1 MNGGMG
7 GAAPRVLESGLTVSG
22 RARVPGSKSASHRC
36 LNLALLAGREI
47 MVENPLVAEDTALF
61 RAALEALGWRIS
73 ETNDGW
79 RLMPGASPAA
89 ASIHCGNAGTMFRFL
104 IASLATLPGTWTL
117 DGTPRLR
124 ERPAG
129 PLITALRALGA
140 EIECLVAD
148 GHAPLRI
155 AGGSLAGGSVRL
167 DAGESSQ
174 YLSALLMAGLRAP
187 RGIEVETTAL
197 TSEPYVDL
205 TLRAIE
211 AFGARVERAGGGW
224 RVLPCASLGTPRAV
238 VEGDWSAACYPAAA
252 ATLAGEIELVGLRR
266 DSAQGD
272 RGFLDLLA
280 AMGAAVQWDGDRVR
294 IARRALTALD
304 ADLSAIPDQV
314 PTLAALA
321 PFARGTTE
329 IRNVAHLRIKES
341 DRLRAMAEG
350 LSALGVPVEERR
362 DGLSIR
368 GVWADAAPPAT
379 PVRIDPH
386 GDHRIAMSFAL
397 VGLRRSGISI
407 AEPEVV
413 GKSFPGFWN
422 ELARWTGALGPAAAG

>member
-1 MNGGMG
+1 MSGSMG
-7 GAAPRVLESGLTVSG
+7 QPRVLESGLTVSG
-22 RARVPGSKSASHRC
+22 SARVPGSKSASHRC

-47 MVENPLVAEDTALF
+47 AIDNPLVAEDTALF
-61 RAALEALGWRIS
+61 RAALEALGW
-73 ETNDGW
+73 TVTDTADGW
-79 RLMPGASPAA
+79 RLQPGSRPDA

-129 PLITALRALGA
+129 PLIAALRTLGA
-140 EIECLVAD
+140 EIDCLAAE
-148 GHAPLRI
+148 GHAPLRVT
-155 AGGSLAGGSVRL
+155 GGSLAGGSVRL

-174 YLSALLMAGLRAP
+174 YLSALLMAGLRTP
-187 RGIEVETTAL
+187 LGIAVETTAL

-211 AFGARVERAGGGW
+211 AFGAQVERAGAGW
-224 RVLPCASLGTPRAV
+224 RVAPCAVLGTPRAA

-252 ATLAGEIELVGLRR
+252 AALAGEIELLGLRH

-272 RGFLDLLA
+272 RRFLDLLA
-280 AMGAAVQWDGDRVR
+280 AMGAAVRWDGDRVR
-294 IARRALTALD
+294 VARGPLAALD

-350 LSALGVPVEERR
+350 LLALGVPVEERP
-362 DGLSIR
+362 DGLAIR
-368 GVWADAAPPAT
+368 GVWADAPPPAL

-397 VGLRRSGISI
+397 VGLRRPGITI
-407 AEPEVV
+407 DEPEVV
-413 GKSFPGFWN
+413 AKSFPGFWG
-422 ELARWTGALGPAAAG
+422 ELARWTGGR